1 MRYISESSIS
11 FSIKIKG
18 REDSVRVSFIPLSIG
33 GSTYS
38 TNSEAVME
46 ALESSPMYGK
56 FYNRAPECMFDSIH
70 PKKTAKATKKSVKEV
85 SSVNGW
91 QEAVEYLV
99 ENFGSNPGK
108 IVTPEE
114 ILKEAEAKG
123 VVFTQLT

>member
-11 FSIKIKG
+11 FSIRVKG
-18 REDSVRVSFIPLSIG
+18 REDSVRVSFTPLSMG
-33 GSTYS
+33 GSTYC

-46 ALESSPMYGK
+46 ALEKSPMYGK
-56 FYNRAPECMFDSIH
+56 YYNRAPECMNDSIRPKKAAKI
-70 PKKTAKATKKSVKEV
+70 PKKTVNEV

-123 VVFTQLT
+123 VVFTQLV